1 MNFKEFI
8 GKEVENFLDDY
19 QTGNKNSSNLDD
31 ILKSWGEHLESRDY
45 IIYGD
50 YGFAFLMQNVK
61 GFSKIF
67 NKYVQKELTPYEK
80 LKDIYN
86 VIFFIIYDSGTDI
99 LSSLFSSE
107 KKNICNCTLKNKTL
121 I

>member
-19 QTGNKNSSNLDD
+19 KLDNRDNNLDD
-31 ILKSWGEHLESRDY
+31 VLKYWGEHLESRDY

-50 YGFAFLMQNVK
+50 YGFAFLMGNIK
-61 GFSKIF
+61 GFSRVFDRYI
-67 NKYVQKELTPYEK
+67 QKELTPFDK

-86 VIFFIIYDSGTDI
+86 VIFFIIYDHGNDI
-99 LSSLFSSE
+99 LSSLFSGKKNLE
-107 KKNICNCTLKNKTL
+107 RPKNICN
-121 I
+121 